1 MKKPNAV
8 TTEYSVE
15 RLEKALFLR
24 IIREDFRA
32 GDILPSKERLAETY
46 GVGTHTVTA
55 AVGRLVARGLLIRAP
70 GVGIVVGEL
79 LQTCEIDVLIRLMD
93 SSGDDR
99 ALELEVQ
106 LLDLLALNCR
116 EVVRRAA
123 ACRTEEHLT
132 WFRHYLRRLIDRI
145 ELGAHVDYVADA
157 HFQLLRVLAA
167 ASGCV
172 AFTVLLNSFRH
183 YLRGA
188 GGIQLF
194 SPEAWRQLEHA
205 LESKDADRCQQIV
218 QRCFELRIEKV
229 LDLLSRSGGADNE
242 GGVSPVSSP
251 QPAPAAAS
259 EEPSMI
265 VSEDSTDTI

>member
-1 MKKPNAV
+1 MKKAASEV
-8 TTEYSVE
+8 TTEFSVE

-24 IIREDFRA
+24 IVRGEFKA
-32 GDILPSKERLAETY
+32 GDILPSKERLAATY
-46 GVGTHTVTA
+46 GVGATTVTS

-93 SSGDDR
+93 SSGDER
-99 ALELEVQ
+99 GLELEAQ

-116 EVVRRAA
+116 EVVSRAA
-123 ACRTEEHLT
+123 SCRTDDHLT
-132 WFRHYLRRLIDRI
+132 WFRHYLRRLYDRM

-167 ASGCV
+167 AAGSI

-183 YLRGA
+183 YLRGP

-194 SPEAWRQLEHA
+194 PPEAWRQLEEA
-205 LESKDADRCQQIV
+205 LVSKDTHRCEQIV
-218 QRCFELRIEKV
+218 QRCFEHRIGDV
-229 LDLLSRSGGADNE
+229 LARLNRSGGTDSD
-242 GGVSPVSSP
+242 GGQSPAVSPESVKDDP
-251 QPAPAAAS
+251 DD
-259 EEPSMI
+259 
-265 VSEDSTDTI
+265 VF